1 MKFRSS
7 LKTEDTV
14 ENKIFNGVS
23 IYVPKSLAA
32 NNLASGSY
40 DASSITAEKYGVIE
54 VTVDNYE
61 DVLAGSL
68 LTQWSRVFNDGANSA
83 IVLYIVIFDDT
94 GFAPVT
100 TASSI
105 AWQPLTKAFK
115 ELYFISFFKT
125 MFDTDYTSIT
135 DGDTPAVNNYA
146 DLLLCL
152 ASLCESEEE
161 LSVCLA
167 ELKVKAFTD
176 GDTDPNVCK
185 IMSEDRTTEITNAST
200 FSGTDNEA
208 RLKNLWGF
216 LHLIA
221 ADHTWLIIHS
231 GDFMLP
237 IVLGKWFE
245 EANSSG
251 EYVGNKLAK
260 IRLSGDGVRPSGLP
274 SPLNSEVFLNLEEG
288 IYTIL
293 DSKNVGYFISISDS
307 TLNNVELVR
316 DKTISGM
323 PVTAYAIA
331 RWVDY
336 TTAQD
341 VAEYATANETLTKPV
356 LVVQKTYENIQ
367 AMLIQ
372 NLQVFAGLGR
382 ISNIVLDFPAFAEVK
397 KGQSIEGSGVWSA
410 VYVDD
415 LESVDITGSI
425 SF

>member
-32 NNLASGSY
+32 DNLASGSY

-83 IVLYIVIFDDT
+83 IILYIVIFDDKD
-94 GFAPVT
+94 FAPVT

-125 MFDTDYTSIT
+125 MFDENYASV
-135 DGDTPAVNNYA
+135 DGEGNVTNYA

-167 ELKVKAFTD
+167 ELKVEAFAD

-200 FSGTDNEA
+200 FSGTDNKA

-216 LHLIA
+216 LHLVA
-221 ADHTWLIIHS
+221 AYHTWLIIHS

-237 IVLGKWFE
+237 VVLGKWFE

-293 DSKNVGYFISISDS
+293 DAKNVGYFISISDS

-336 TTAQD
+336 TTAQN

>member
-32 NNLASGSY
+32 DNLASGSY
-40 DASSITAEKYGVIE
+40 DASTITAEKYGVIE

-68 LTQWSRVFNDGANSA
+68 LTQWSKVFNDGANSA
-83 IVLYIVIFDDT
+83 IVLYIIIFDDAD
-94 GFAPVT
+94 FAPVT
-100 TASSI
+100 TTSSI
-105 AWQPLTKAFK
+105 TWQPLTKAFK
-115 ELYFISFFKT
+115 ELYFISFYKT
-125 MFDTDYTSIT
+125 LFDETYTSV
-135 DGDTPAVNNYA
+135 DGEGNVTQYA

-167 ELKVKAFTD
+167 ELKVEAFAD
-176 GDTDPNVCK
+176 GDIDPNICK
-185 IMSEDRTTEITNAST
+185 AMSEDKTTEIANAST
-200 FSGTDNEA
+200 FSGTDSEA

-221 ADHTWLIIHS
+221 ADHTWLIVHS

-237 IVLGKWFE
+237 VVLGKWFE

-274 SPLNSEVFLNLEEG
+274 SPLNSEVFLNLERG

-336 TTAQD
+336 TTAQN

>member
-1 MKFRSS
+1 M
-7 LKTEDTV
+7 
-14 ENKIFNGVS
+14 
-23 IYVPKSLAA
+23 
-32 NNLASGSY
+32 
-40 DASSITAEKYGVIE
+40 
-54 VTVDNYE
+54 
-61 DVLAGSL
+61 
-68 LTQWSRVFNDGANSA
+68 TQWSRVFNDGANSA

-94 GFAPVT
+94 DFAPVT

-125 MFDTDYTSIT
+125 MFDENYASV
-135 DGDTPAVNNYA
+135 DGEGNVTHYA

-167 ELKVKAFTD
+167 ELKVVAFAD

-185 IMSEDRTTEITNAST
+185 IMSEDRTTEIANAST

-216 LHLIA
+216 LHLVA

-237 IVLGKWFE
+237 VVLGKWFE

-336 TTAQD
+336 TTAQN